1 MSSRLRSAGLWAVS
15 FLILLSGC
23 ASFNTDTGAPP
34 VIAEMPDQFA
44 RSDANGVYR
53 PARWWTGFDDTA
65 LDTVMDAALEGNFS
79 LQEGAARLRA
89 AEARA
94 RVSKSG
100 LFPQINA
107 GASANYSNS
116 PLGGS
121 TFGNILPGGGAGG
134 SGPTR
139 IENETYNPSLGFS
152 YEVDIWGRIR
162 NDARAASA
170 DAFAAAADLQA
181 TRLAILAET
190 YTAYFDIVDTRYQIA
205 LATRIIDV
213 LDDRLQRTEDRY
225 NRGLASSFELY
236 QLRQE
241 FRNVQAGLP
250 QRESRLAALEGQLA
264 VLTGRYSNTIQ
275 SLLAGEMKPRLIF
288 DPVPS
293 GLPIDLLAQRPDVY
307 AAGLRLEAARFRV
320 KARKAERFP
329 ALSLTANVGTQADNV
344 PGIFDVFDNW
354 VLNLGASLTAP
365 IFQGGRIKANIELA
379 DAQYAEQAAAYARTV
394 LTAYQEVGAAMEQ
407 YEEERQR
414 YRFLYSQLQESEAAA
429 NLQSRRF
436 ARGVGSYTDF
446 LDALRTRFQVQASL
460 STSGRDVAMAR
471 LAVHRAL
478 GGSWDAPVASTPG
491 QNTADEA
498 ATSIDEPQEP

>member
-1 MSSRLRSAGLWAVS
+1 MSL
-15 FLILLSGC
+15 LILLSGC
-23 ASFNTDTGAPP
+23 ASFNTDTSPPP
-34 VIAEMPDQFA
+34 VIAQMPDQFA
-44 RSDANGVYR
+44 RSDTGGVYR
-53 PARWWTGFDDTA
+53 PVQWWAGFDDPT
-65 LDTVMDAALEGNFS
+65 LNKLMDSALEGNFS
-79 LQEGAARLRA
+79 LKEGAARLRA
-89 AEARA
+89 AEARS

-116 PLGGS
+116 PLRGS
-121 TFGNILPGGGAGG
+121 AFGNIIPGGGNGG
-134 SGPTR
+134 GGLTR

-152 YEVDIWGRIR
+152 YELDIWGRIR

-213 LDDRLQRTEDRY
+213 LDDRLKRTEDRY

-241 FRNVQAGLP
+241 FRTVQAGLP

-264 VLTGRYSNTIQ
+264 VLTGRYSNNLQ
-275 SLLAGEMKPRLIF
+275 SLVAGELKPKLIF

-354 VLNLGASLTAP
+354 VLNLGANLTAP
-365 IFQGGRIKANIELA
+365 IFQGGRIRANIELA

-414 YRFLYSQLQESEAAA
+414 YSFLFSQLQESEAAA
-429 NLQSRRF
+429 NLQSQRF

-460 STSGRDVAMAR
+460 SGAGRDVAMAR

-478 GGSWDAPVASTPG
+478 GGSWNMPVVSAG
-491 QNTADEA
+491 DVNTADTG